1 MPFIPRYIS
10 DIAREVTAI
19 EIHPGAEIGSDFFID
34 HGTGVVI
41 GETAE
46 IGDNVTIYSGVVLG
60 GTSSERIK
68 RHPTVGNNV
77 VIGTGAKLLGPIKI
91 GDNVKIGA
99 NSVVVGDVPP
109 NSVVVGVPGKIVSK
123 KDDKVEK
130 IDLMHGD
137 LPDPLAI
144 TISRLDKRIRELEK
158 ILIDANDL
166 NKETNE
172 KFNGESGEGI

>member
-1 MPFIPRYIS
+1 MHKNLEKYDFVHESSYI
-10 DIAREVTAI
+10 DDNV
-19 EIHPGAEIGSDFFID
+19 EIGE
-34 HGTGVVI
+34 GTKIWHFCHIMSNVKIGKNCVI
-41 GETAE
+41 GSNCT
-46 IGDNVTIYSGVVLG
+46 
-60 GTSSERIK
+60 
-68 RHPTVGNNV
+68 
-77 VIGTGAKLLGPIKI
+77 LGPNVII

-99 NSVVVGDVPP
+99 NSVVVNDVPP

-130 IDLMHGD
+130 IDLRHGD

-158 ILIDANDL
+158 ILIDANDQ

-172 KFNGESGEGI
+172 KFNGEYGEGI